1 MSAATRKGSFLE
13 RLIADWLK
21 FRLRDSRID
30 RRVKHGTKDRGD
42 VAGLRTIRGADVVME
57 IKNHARMEL
66 SAWLREAE
74 VEAGN
79 ADAPFGVVCHKRK
92 GVGDPAQQYVTMSLA
107 AFAWLLEG
115 GPEDEPL
122 FEQDPHI
129 RAVS

>member
-1 MSAATRKGSFLE
+1 MSAASRKGGSFE
-13 RLIADWLK
+13 RLAADWLK
-21 FRLRDSRID
+21 FRLRDTRID

-42 VAGLRTIRGADVVME
+42 VAGLRTVRGADVVME

-66 SAWLREAE
+66 SQWLKEAE

-92 GVGDPAQQYVTMSLA
+92 GVGDPAEQYVTMSLA

-115 GPEDEPL
+115 GPDDEPL
-122 FEQDPHI
+122 FEQDPHT
-129 RAVS
+129 RVVS